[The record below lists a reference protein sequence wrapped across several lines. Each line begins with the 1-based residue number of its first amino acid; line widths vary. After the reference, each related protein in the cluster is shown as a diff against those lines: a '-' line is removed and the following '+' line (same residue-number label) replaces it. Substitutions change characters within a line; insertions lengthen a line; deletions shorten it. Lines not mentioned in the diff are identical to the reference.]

1 MVSIMTSIGIK
12 GIGVPC
18 GKKWARDD
26 FILWRKPRIT
36 VPAQSGIAIPRFIDS

>member
-1 MVSIMTSIGIK
+1 MTSIGIK

-26 FILWRKPRIT
+26 FILWQKPRIT
-36 VPAQSGIAIPRFIDS
+36 VPAQSGIAISRVIDS

>member
-1 MVSIMTSIGIK
+1 MTSIGIK
-12 GIGVPC
+12 GFGVPC

-36 VPAQSGIAIPRFIDS
+36 VTAQSGIAIPRFIDS